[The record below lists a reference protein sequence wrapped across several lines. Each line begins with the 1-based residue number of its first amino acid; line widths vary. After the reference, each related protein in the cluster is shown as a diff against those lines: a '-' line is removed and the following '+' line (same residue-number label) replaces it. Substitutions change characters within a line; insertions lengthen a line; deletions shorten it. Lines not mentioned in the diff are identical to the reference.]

1 VNEPM
6 QFGRRTLARMLAC
19 DILYQ
24 MDLTGE
30 DVEKVMRDFERMLQ
44 EGIEEEPVP
53 PQDIPGISLEHVRMM
68 LGNGA
73 EIEELVAF
81 GSESLVYPDGIPD
94 FSREIVALYL
104 EHREEIDGLI
114 ASFADRWSLERM
126 PMVDRNL
133 LRLGFAELLHRADI
147 PTNVTINEYLE
158 LAKAFSTEDSG
169 KFINGVLGKL
179 VRDRCSRGPDEGR
192 TREGAQGNP
201 EER

>member
-1 VNEPM
+1 VNEPIRLS
-6 QFGRRTLARMLAC
+6 RRTLARMLAC

-30 DVEKVMRDFERMLQ
+30 DLEHVLEDFERMLR
-44 EGIEEEPVP
+44 EGIDDEPVP
-53 PQDIPGISLEHVRMM
+53 PQEIPDISLEHVRLM
-68 LGNGA
+68 LGDGA
-73 EIEELVAF
+73 EIEELVSF
-81 GSESLVYPDGIPD
+81 GSESLVYPEGIPD
-94 FSREIVALYL
+94 FSREIVDIYL
-104 EHREEIDGLI
+104 ENREEIDGLI

-133 LRLGFAELLHRADI
+133 LRLGFAELLYRGDI

-179 VRDRCSRGPDEGR
+179 VRDRLS
-192 TREGAQGNP
+192 QGQGD
-201 EER
+201 

>member
-1 VNEPM
+1 M
-6 QFGRRTLARMLAC
+6 QFGRRTLARMMAC

-30 DVEKVMRDFERMLQ
+30 GLEKVLKDFERMLQ
-44 EGIEEEPVP
+44 AGIEEEPVP
-53 PQDIPGISLEHVRMM
+53 PQDIPDISLEHVRMM
-68 LGNGA
+68 LGGGA

-81 GSESLVYPDGIPD
+81 GSESLVYPESIPD
-94 FSREIVALYL
+94 FSREIVDLYL
-104 EHREEIDGLI
+104 EHREEIDDMI

-133 LRLGFAELLHRADI
+133 LRLGFAELLYRDDI

-179 VRDRCSRGPDEGR
+179 VRDRCSQGSGEGETTVELRGD
-192 TREGAQGNP
+192 P
-201 EER
+201 E